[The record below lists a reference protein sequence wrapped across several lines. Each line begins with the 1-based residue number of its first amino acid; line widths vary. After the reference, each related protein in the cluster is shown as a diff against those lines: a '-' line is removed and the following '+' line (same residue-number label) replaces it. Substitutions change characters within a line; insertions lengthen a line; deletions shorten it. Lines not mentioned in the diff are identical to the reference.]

1 MNPKDLKYYFLLI
14 FTIVF
19 FESIAQYHIKK
30 SKVNHNYVYLAI
42 AMFCYSIVCLLLNR
56 CYDFDGMGIT
66 NFVWSILSIISMITV
81 GALVF
86 NESITKY
93 DVIGMVLSVVGLY
106 LIFIYGHR
114 D

>member
-1 MNPKDLKYYFLLI
+1 MNTKDLKFYFLLI
-14 FTIVF
+14 IIIVF
-19 FESIAQYHIKK
+19 FESVAQYHIKK
-30 SKVNHNYVYLAI
+30 SKVTHNYLYLLI
-42 AMFCYSIVCLLLNR
+42 SIFCYSVVCLILNR

-66 NFVWSILSIISMITV
+66 NFLWSVLSIISMMTI

-86 NESITKY
+86 NEHITKY
-93 DVIGMVLSVVGLY
+93 DLIGMVLSVIGLY